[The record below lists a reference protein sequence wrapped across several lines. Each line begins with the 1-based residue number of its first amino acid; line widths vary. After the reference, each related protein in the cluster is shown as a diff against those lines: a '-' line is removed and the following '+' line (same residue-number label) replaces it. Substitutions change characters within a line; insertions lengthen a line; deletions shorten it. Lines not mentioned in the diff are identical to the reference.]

1 LRQRL
6 HERKPNTIGR
16 TRALIFAAAI
26 LYIPANYC
34 PVLSV
39 VQLVARQP
47 STIRGSVEEL
57 ITARRYPLAALMFL
71 ARFWCRWDADRAVVH
86 PDYDAGQLHGMAT

>member
-1 LRQRL
+1 VPWPNDPRCPRCDSAL
-6 HERKPNTIGR
+6 HERKPNTIAR

-39 VQLVARQP
+39 VQLGARQP
-47 STIRGSVEEL
+47 STILGRVEEL
-57 ITARRYPLAALMFL
+57 MGAFRPAHPEPRRAAPLVAQGFGE
-71 ARFWCRWDADRAVVH
+71 RS
-86 PDYDAGQLHGMAT
+86 